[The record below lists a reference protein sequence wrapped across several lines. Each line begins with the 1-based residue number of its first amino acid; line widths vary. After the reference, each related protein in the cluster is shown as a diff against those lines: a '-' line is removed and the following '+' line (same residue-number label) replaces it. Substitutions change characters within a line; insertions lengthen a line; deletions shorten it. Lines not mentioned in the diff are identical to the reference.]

1 MCAVFRREMERETLQ
16 LKLIK
21 LNSMMSTKVRSTV
34 NQWDINIHNLSNSRS
49 THIVCGELRPLSRGI
64 RIQLLFVIIKIKA
77 RLDNVRRNFT

>member
-1 MCAVFRREMERETLQ
+1 MIPHSCFWWHVCAVFRREMEREMLQ

-49 THIVCGELRPLSRGI
+49 NYIVCGELRLLSHGI
-64 RIQLLFVIIKIKA
+64 KNTASFCYH
-77 RLDNVRRNFT
+77 

>member
-1 MCAVFRREMERETLQ
+1 MLQ

-49 THIVCGELRPLSRGI
+49 TYIVCGELRLLSHGI

-77 RLDNVRRNFT
+77 RLYNMRRNFT